1 MREFFLFLC
10 TGSKDIVISVFQGNC
25 LEISYIG
32 SHFRRDFDHFPVTGF
47 YNFALWVSRKKNASG
62 GIRDWVFPVGA
73 VQRWWHS
80 ELTKTQ
86 KSRAAKFIHEM
97 LLQIIFMKCGPLT
110 LKQANNECCRSILYP
125 FSDKSF
131 HTRLAVRALSSDQ
144 QSEQLCWGVSYLMT
158 PHHTASRSISR
169 PRRNRGEGI
178 TEIILCP
185 WNMLMVTH
193 LFQFSFGLPQDV
205 PAEDGERP
213 GGVHQLH
220 GAGGEDWVSGVC
232 VSGRVIPCLANHSD
246 RWDLVNARLSLV
258 NTDHVT

>member
-1 MREFFLFLC
+1 MGFKFNARKTTQLGL
-10 TGSKDIVISVFQGNC
+10 TQSNLRSSTLNYSNVHYTMLWLWPGNENR
-25 LEISYIG
+25 LS
-32 SHFRRDFDHFPVTGF
+32 FPCC
-47 YNFALWVSRKKNASG
+47 
-62 GIRDWVFPVGA
+62 GA

-80 ELTKTQ
+80 DLTKTH
-86 KSRAAKFIHEM
+86 KNRERVPSSFMSLSHSLM
-97 LLQIIFMKCGPLT
+97 LQIIFMKCGPLT

-205 PAEDGERP
+205 PAEDEKRP

-220 GAGGEDWVSGVC
+220 GAGGEDWVSGVR
-232 VSGRVIPCLANHSD
+232 VSGGVIPSLANHPD
-246 RWDLVNARLSLV
+246 RWDLVNTRLSLV